1 MGRQQYT
8 EGRPTVAKL
17 PDQADRCEIA
27 WPGYCWRASAVYWLK
42 VSRGEIGRG
51 EKWGGATPL
60 AKFVERLIRLSD
72 RVLFSFSVE

>member
-1 MGRQQYT
+1 
-8 EGRPTVAKL
+8 VAKL
-17 PDQADRCEIA
+17 PDWADMSEIA

-42 VSRGEIGRG
+42 VSCGEIGRG

-72 RVLFSFSVE
+72 RVLFRPVDGVLFSFSVE